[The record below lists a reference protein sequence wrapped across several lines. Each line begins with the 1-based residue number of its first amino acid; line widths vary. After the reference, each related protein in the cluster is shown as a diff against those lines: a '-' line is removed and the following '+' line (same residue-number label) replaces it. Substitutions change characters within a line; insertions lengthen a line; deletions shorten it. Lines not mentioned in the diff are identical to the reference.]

1 MKRFEGKVVIVT
13 GAASGIGEAAAR
25 RFSSEGASV
34 ALVDH
39 NEMPL
44 AKVAKELP
52 AQLTLAHLADVSDS
66 EAVKAMVATVVKRFG
81 RLDVLVNNA
90 GVFEGGEPAE
100 ITDEQWCKVM
110 ATDLD
115 GVFFGCRSALP
126 HLAKTG
132 GSIVN
137 TASVSGTGGD
147 WATSPYNAAKGAV
160 VNLTRALALDLGK
173 KGVRVNSVCPSLTRT
188 GMTSDMMEDEEL
200 LAKFRERIPLGRV
213 CEPHEVAAVI
223 AFLASDDAG
232 FVTGANVAVDGG
244 VSASNGQPP
253 LA

>member
-13 GAASGIGEAAAR
+13 GAASGIGEATAR
-25 RFSSEGASV
+25 RFSSEGACV
-34 ALVDH
+34 ALVDR

-44 AKVAKELP
+44 ASVAKDLP
-52 AQLTLAHLADVSDS
+52 AQFTLTHLADVSDS
-66 EAVKAMVATVVKRFG
+66 EAVDAMVTTVVKRFG

-90 GVFEGGEPAE
+90 GVYEGGDPAE
-100 ITDEQWCKVM
+100 ITNEQWRKVM

-115 GVFFGCRSALP
+115 GVFFGCRAALP
-126 HLAKTG
+126 HLEKTG

-147 WATSPYNAAKGAV
+147 WATYNAAKGAV
-160 VNLTRALALDLGK
+160 VNLTRSLALDLGK
-173 KGVRVNSVCPSLTRT
+173 KGVRVNAVCPSLTRT

-200 LAKFRERIPLGRV
+200 LVKFRERIPLGRV

-223 AFLASDDAG
+223 AFLASEDAS

>member
-100 ITDEQWCKVM
+100 ITDEQWRKVM

-137 TASVSGTGGD
+137 TASVSGRGRLGNQPLQCCEGCRREPD
-147 WATSPYNAAKGAV
+147 ARAGA
-160 VNLTRALALDLGK
+160 RSRQEGRS
-173 KGVRVNSVCPSLTRT
+173 G
-188 GMTSDMMEDEEL
+188 
-200 LAKFRERIPLGRV
+200 KFRLSQ
-213 CEPHEVAAVI
+213 
-223 AFLASDDAG
+223 FD
-232 FVTGANVAVDGG
+232 AVDGSSTG
-244 VSASNGQPP
+244 TTVPWMWALLGLPRFRGQSHADDNDNRFRYRQDSFPGSRR
-253 LA
+253 

>member
-13 GAASGIGEAAAR
+13 GAASGIGEATAR

-34 ALVDH
+34 ALVDR

-66 EAVKAMVATVVKRFG
+66 EAVDAMVATVVKRFG

-90 GVFEGGEPAE
+90 GVFEGGEPPQ
-100 ITDEQWCKVM
+100 ITDEQWRKVM

-115 GVFFGCRSALP
+115 SVFFGCRAALP

-137 TASVSGTGGD
+137 TASVSGTGG
-147 WATSPYNAAKGAV
+147 T
-160 VNLTRALALDLGK
+160 
-173 KGVRVNSVCPSLTRT
+173 
-188 GMTSDMMEDEEL
+188 
-200 LAKFRERIPLGRV
+200 
-213 CEPHEVAAVI
+213 
-223 AFLASDDAG
+223 
-232 FVTGANVAVDGG
+232 
-244 VSASNGQPP
+244 GQPVP
-253 LA
+253 TTPPRAPS

>member
-13 GAASGIGEAAAR
+13 GAASGIGEATAR
-25 RFSSEGASV
+25 RFSSEGACV
-34 ALVDH
+34 ALVDR

-44 AKVAKELP
+44 AKVAKDLP
-52 AQLTLAHLADVSDS
+52 AQFTLAHLADVSDS
-66 EAVKAMVATVVKRFG
+66 DAVDAMVTTVVKRFE
-81 RLDVLVNNA
+81 RLDVMVNNA
-90 GVFEGGEPAE
+90 GVYEGGDPAE
-100 ITDEQWCKVM
+100 ITNEQWRKVM

-115 GVFFGCRSALP
+115 GVFFGCRAALP
-126 HLAKTG
+126 HLQKTG

-160 VNLTRALALDLGK
+160 VNLTRSLARDLGK

-188 GMTSDMMEDEEL
+188 GMTADMMEDEEL

-213 CEPHEVAAVI
+213 CAPHEVAAVI
-223 AFLASDDAG
+223 AFLASDDAS
-232 FVTGANVAVDGG
+232 FVTGATLAVDGG